1 MNGIERAACG
11 RRLLGRGRPP
21 RLAALCCAGL
31 LAASAALLAG
41 CGAAG
46 TSLGS
51 YVGETDTVE
60 VLVEDEP
67 SEVDGDESAA
77 SPSDT
82 SVAADSVSDKRA
94 ELEELGVIAL
104 DMDLIPEADGCV
116 TAFSLVGDEAP
127 ALFEEEYA
135 LIEDAISEV
144 ELLGDVSVVLVNCDT
159 GAGIAYDSDAFVYGA
174 SSFKGPYAAY
184 FCSELVDAGLVSLDS
199 LCAIPDALELEGSTW
214 QHGRSYY
221 VGDLLEATVL
231 YSDNDAYK
239 TLHRNYD
246 SLGYSSW
253 VLGELGEGS
262 VECET
267 DYYHFTSARTMAKAW
282 AYTWDYLCS
291 GSDTAAWLGSLLSGT
306 NVSPIRDALEGWGAV
321 VYNKAGW
328 YAGSYDYNSTSD
340 AGIVQVGD
348 ATYLV
353 AVLTSCPY
361 GGVSVSAVEGLVLSL
376 FAVSDAL
383 A

>member
-1 MNGIERAACG
+1 MSGIERAACECG
-11 RRLLGRGRPP
+11 ILGRGRPP

-41 CGAAG
+41 CGATG
-46 TSLGS
+46 TGLES
-51 YVGETDTVE
+51 YVGEAGTVE
-60 VLVEDEP
+60 LLVEDEP
-67 SEVDGDESAA
+67 SEVDGGESAA
-77 SPSDT
+77 SSSDA
-82 SVAADSVSDKRA
+82 SAAADSVSDIRA

-104 DMDLIPEADGCV
+104 DMGLIPEAEGRV

-135 LIEDAISEV
+135 LIEDAIGEV
-144 ELLGDVSVVLVNCDT
+144 ELLGDVSAVLINCDT

-184 FCSELVDAGLVSLDS
+184 FCSELVDTGLVSLDS
-199 LCAIPDALELEGSTW
+199 LCAIPDDLELEGTAW

-239 TLHRNYD
+239 ALHRNYD

-253 VLGELGEGS
+253 VLAELGEGA

-291 GSDTAAWLGSLLSGT
+291 GSDAAAWLGSLLSDT
-306 NVSPIRDALEGWGAV
+306 NVSPIRDALEGSGAV

-340 AGIVQVGD
+340 AGVVQVGD

-361 GGVSVSAVEGLVLSL
+361 GGASQAAVEGLVLSL
-376 FAVSDAL
+376 FAASDAL